1 MVSTMTSAEPIKIP
15 EGYKQTEVGVIPED
29 WRIHEFGELVNYI
42 KGYPFKSSEYTN
54 DGIRVIRVSD
64 TTRDSIADKNA
75 VFVTSNSSIKYKKWK
90 LKESD
95 LIFTT
100 VGSKPPMYDSLVGK
114 AIFVTAVYDGSL
126 LNQNAVLIRSKNG
139 ASYFQ
144 RLLLGHFRTER
155 YIDHI
160 ELIFRGNANQ
170 ASITLG
176 NLFEFKLPIPS
187 DIKEQT
193 AIANA
198 LSDVDNLIASLETL
212 IAKKSAIKTAAMQQ
226 LLTGKKRLPAFVK
239 ESEKQGAKQS
249 SEPDSTSETA
259 QAAQTKQTSTLNS
272 DLHKESGEGLDL
284 KSTQHSEVGNANNK
298 KTAPRP
304 GYKQSELGE
313 IPEDWEVNSIANIT
327 SNIIDYR
334 GVTPR
339 KLGMEWGGGDIV
351 ALSAGNVKK
360 GYIDLESECYLGS
373 EQLYKRWMR
382 NGDVRKDDIV
392 FTMEAPLGNVAII
405 PDDRKYILSQRTI
418 ALQVDKVLAC
428 SSFIYQYFVSNEF
441 QTALSDRATGSTAQ
455 GIKRTVF
462 ELLELPLPTVKEQT
476 AIAKV
481 LSDMDTELD
490 ALQQRLSKTQK
501 IKQGMMQELL
511 TGKTRLV

>member
-1 MVSTMTSAEPIKIP
+1 MVSTMKSVEEVTIP

-114 AIFVTAVYDGSL
+114 AIFVTAAYDGSL

-239 ESEKQGAKQS
+239 ESEKQS
-249 SEPDSTSETA
+249 SELDNTSETA
-259 QAAQTKQTSTLNS
+259 QATQTKQTSTLNS
-272 DLHKESGEGLDL
+272 DLYKKPSEGLDT
-284 KSTQHSEVGNANNK
+284 KSNQHSDVGNANNK
-298 KTAPRP
+298 QTAPRP
-304 GYKQSELGE
+304 GYKQTELGE
-313 IPEDWEVNSIANIT
+313 IPEDWEVRVLGESLSIMHGRDQKQVECADGKFPILGTGGEMGRTDSYLYNKPSVLIGRKGSINKPRYMDSPFWTVDTLFYSQVSEKFNAKFIFYKFCMIDWMSYNEASGVPSLNSSTI
-327 SNIIDYR
+327 
-334 GVTPR
+334 
-339 KLGMEWGGGDIV
+339 
-351 ALSAGNVKK
+351 
-360 GYIDLESECYLGS
+360 ESVM
-373 EQLYKRWMR
+373 Q
-382 NGDVRKDDIV
+382 V
-392 FTMEAPLGNVAII
+392 FPETRE
-405 PDDRKYILSQRTI
+405 
-418 ALQVDKVLAC
+418 
-428 SSFIYQYFVSNEF
+428 
-441 QTALSDRATGSTAQ
+441 
-455 GIKRTVF
+455 
-462 ELLELPLPTVKEQT
+462 EQT
-476 AIAKV
+476 AIANV
-481 LSDMDTELD
+481 LSDMDTELE
-490 ALQQRLSKTQK
+490 ALQQRLNKTK
-501 IKQGMMQELL
+501 TIKQGMMQELL

>member
-1 MVSTMTSAEPIKIP
+1 MVSTMTNVEPMQIP
-15 EGYKQTEVGVIPED
+15 KGYKQTEVGVIPED

-75 VFVTSNSSIKYKKWK
+75 VFVTSNSSTKYRKWK

-114 AIFVTAVYDGSL
+114 AIFVTAAYDGSL

-249 SEPDSTSETA
+249 GELDNTSETA
-259 QAAQTKQTSTLNS
+259 QAAQAKQASTLNS
-272 DLHKESGEGLDL
+272 DLYKESGEGVD
-284 KSTQHSEVGNANNK
+284 SRSNQQSEVSNANNK
-298 KTAPRP
+298 QTTPRP
-304 GYKQSELGE
+304 GYKQTELGE
-313 IPEDWEVNSIANIT
+313 IPEDWEVRVLGESLSIMHGRDQKQVECADGKFPILGTGGEMGRTDSYLYNKPSVLIGRKGSINKPRYMDSPFWTVDTLFYSQVSEKFNAKFIFYKFCMIDWMSYNEASGVPSLNSSTI
-327 SNIIDYR
+327 
-334 GVTPR
+334 
-339 KLGMEWGGGDIV
+339 
-351 ALSAGNVKK
+351 
-360 GYIDLESECYLGS
+360 ESVV
-373 EQLYKRWMR
+373 Q
-382 NGDVRKDDIV
+382 V
-392 FTMEAPLGNVAII
+392 FPETRE
-405 PDDRKYILSQRTI
+405 
-418 ALQVDKVLAC
+418 
-428 SSFIYQYFVSNEF
+428 
-441 QTALSDRATGSTAQ
+441 
-455 GIKRTVF
+455 
-462 ELLELPLPTVKEQT
+462 EQT
-476 AIAKV
+476 AIANV

-490 ALQQRLSKTQK
+490 TLQQRLSKTQK

-511 TGKTRLV
+511 TGKTRLPFVSDAKAST

>member
-1 MVSTMTSAEPIKIP
+1 MSTMTSVEKVKIP

-114 AIFVTAVYDGSL
+114 AIFVTAAYDGSL

-176 NLFEFKLPIPS
+176 NLFEFKLPIPRE
-187 DIKEQT
+187 IEEQT

-239 ESEKQGAKQS
+239 ESEKQSAKQS
-249 SEPDSTSETA
+249 SKLDSTSETA

-272 DLHKESGEGLDL
+272 DLYKESGEGLDS
-284 KSTQHSEVGNANNK
+284 KSNQYSEVGNANNK
-298 KTAPRP
+298 QTAPRH
-304 GYKQSELGE
+304 GYKQTELGE
-313 IPEDWEVNSIANIT
+313 IPEDWEVRTIGDAAL
-327 SNIIDYR
+327 IDPENLGASTAPDYEFNYISLEQVSFGSLLGTNKMNYR
-334 GVTPR
+334 NAPSR
-339 KLGMEWGGGDIV
+339 ARRM
-351 ALSAGNVKK
+351 VKK
-360 GYIDLESECYLGS
+360 GDVLVATVRPNLMSHYVQKRECVDLICSTGFSVVRPDALVSCDEFLFYHFFAGIINSQIEMLISGS
-373 EQLYKRWMR
+373 NYPAINSR
-382 NGDVRKDDIV
+382 DVRGLKV
-392 FTMEAPLGNVAII
+392 TLPPL
-405 PDDRKYILSQRTI
+405 
-418 ALQVDKVLAC
+418 
-428 SSFIYQYFVSNEF
+428 
-441 QTALSDRATGSTAQ
+441 
-455 GIKRTVF
+455 
-462 ELLELPLPTVKEQT
+462 KEQT
-476 AIAKV
+476 AIANV